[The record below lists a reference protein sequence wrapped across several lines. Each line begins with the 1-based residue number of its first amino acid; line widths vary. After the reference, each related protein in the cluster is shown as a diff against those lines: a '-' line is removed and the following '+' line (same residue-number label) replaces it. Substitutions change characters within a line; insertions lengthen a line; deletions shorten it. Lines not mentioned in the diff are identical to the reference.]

1 MQPEPILCI
10 THDDAV
16 WQHWRQLHG
25 SRWLPARGQTL
36 QDLDRWRRQGRS
48 LALLDGNL
56 PRLPNWN
63 DQAWK
68 ALLQDVQL
76 LVASTNPNN
85 NEAAQILAAGAGG
98 YLHAYSPLEVLG
110 RALSTVQAGSI
121 WAGRSLVAQILH
133 NINQRLPGE
142 SAWTD
147 NLTPRE
153 IEVARRAASGISNQA
168 IGEDLGISERT
179 VRAHMSAV
187 FEKLGINDRLLL
199 ALKVHGIQ

>member
-25 SRWLPARGQTL
+25 SRWIPARGQAL
-36 QDLDRWRRQGRS
+36 QDLDRWRKQGRS

-56 PRLPNWN
+56 PRLPSWG

-68 ALLQDVQL
+68 TLSQDMQM

-98 YLHAYSPLEVLG
+98 YLHAYSPPEVLS